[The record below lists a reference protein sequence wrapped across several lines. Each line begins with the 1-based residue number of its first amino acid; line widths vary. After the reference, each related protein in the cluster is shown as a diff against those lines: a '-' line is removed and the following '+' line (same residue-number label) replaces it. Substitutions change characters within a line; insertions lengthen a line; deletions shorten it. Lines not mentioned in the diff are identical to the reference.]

1 MRTGM
6 ILPTKMNAMIIS
18 EPGGPEVLKPAVI
31 NLPVRNEN
39 EILIKVTSAGVNGPD
54 LVQRRGLYPPPK
66 GASSLLGLEVS
77 GEVVEVGELENSFK
91 IGEHV
96 CALTNGGGYA
106 EYVVANKDHCL
117 KIPKGVTK
125 IDAAGLPET
134 YFTVWSNLFFQ
145 QSIKP
150 GANLLIHGGSGGIG
164 STAIQIGNALGLNV
178 FATADSDSSCKYCI
192 DLGAKQAINFKN
204 EDFVTILRDVGG
216 ADIILDIIGGDY
228 ISRNIKAS
236 RHDARIIQLAFNQ
249 GSKVTIDLMPIMLK
263 RLHLTGSTLRSRP
276 DTYKAEIAT
285 DLSNKIWPF
294 FGSKKIKS
302 TTYKTFKLSDV
313 VNAHQLMESGTHRG
327 KILLKI

>member
-1 MRTGM
+1 MT
-6 ILPTKMNAMIIS
+6 LPTTMIAITIS
-18 EPGGPEVLKPAVI
+18 EPGGPEVLKSTI
-31 NLPVRNEN
+31 TNLPARNEN
-39 EILIKVTSAGVNGPD
+39 EVLIKVTSAGVNGPD
-54 LVQRRGLYPPPK
+54 LVQRRGLYPAPK

-77 GEVVEVGELENSFK
+77 GEVIEVDDEKNSFK

-106 EYVVANKDHCL
+106 EYVVANKKHCL
-117 KIPKGVTK
+117 RIPKGVSK

-134 YFTVWSNLFFQ
+134 YFTVWSNLFFK
-145 QSIKP
+145 QSFKP
-150 GANLLIHGGSGGIG
+150 GDNILIHGGSGGIG
-164 STAIQIGNALGLNV
+164 PTAIQIGNALGLNV
-178 FATADSDSSCKYCI
+178 FATADSDSACDYCI

-204 EDFVTILRDVGG
+204 EDFVKILRAVGG

-249 GSKVTIDLMPIMLK
+249 GSKVNIDLMPIMLK

-276 DTYKAEIAT
+276 DAYKAEIAA
-285 DLSNKIWPF
+285 DLLNKIWPLF
-294 FGSKKIKS
+294 EKNQIKP
-302 TTYKTFKLSDV
+302 TTYKTFELSDV